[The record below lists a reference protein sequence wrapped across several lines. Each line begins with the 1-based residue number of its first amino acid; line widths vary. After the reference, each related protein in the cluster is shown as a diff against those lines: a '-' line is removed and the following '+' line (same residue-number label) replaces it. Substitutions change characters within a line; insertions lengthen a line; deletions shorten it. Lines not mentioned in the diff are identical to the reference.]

1 MVQVNMYVSVGGEWY
16 HLTGNRNIRDFTMKD
31 GWIHFNFGTKFDEA
45 LENYSG
51 EQFANLHAL
60 LCPETDIIIPL
71 YKTNGFAGTLI
82 LKNTGTGYLQNIT
95 CDAEE
100 WIIGEA
106 TFPAQAWKAWQ

>member
-1 MVQVNMYVSVGGEWY
+1 MVQVNMYVLVGAEWY

-31 GWIHFNFGTKFDEA
+31 GWVHFNFGTKFDEA

-82 LKNTGTGYLQNIT
+82 LKNNGTASLQNIT